1 MKKLISEFTSCW
13 GGATVPPTAEVA
25 VSRRHRRTKR
35 TAKLGA
41 NWKPRLNAIA
51 EDSPI
56 SDAAERRRPLKSNH
70 KSPPPTLPEDHWKYS
85 QMVALPAFAPT
96 SYLF

>member
-13 GGATVPPTAEVA
+13 GGATATVTPTAEVA
-25 VSRRHRRTKR
+25 VSRHHRRT
-35 TAKLGA
+35 KLGA

-56 SDAAERRRPLKSNH
+56 SDATDRRRPVKSNH